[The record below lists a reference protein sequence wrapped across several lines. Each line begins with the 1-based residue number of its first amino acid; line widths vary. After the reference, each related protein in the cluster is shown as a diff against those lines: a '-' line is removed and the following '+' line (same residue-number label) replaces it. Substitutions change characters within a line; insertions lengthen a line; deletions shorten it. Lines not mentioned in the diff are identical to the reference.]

1 MKKLIFT
8 TLLCAV
14 AGAASSQVALTF
26 GVKAGANFAKLS
38 SNEDAD
44 ARFRPGLHAGFFA
57 NVAFTDKLSFQ
68 PELFYS
74 AQGTK
79 LANNLDNS
87 DEENR
92 RMLVNYVQVPLL
104 LQYALTEKLS
114 VQAGPQIGIL
124 LSAKRKW
131 DGYWEED
138 GWDEEYTYIE
148 EPDSDDI
155 KEYFKTLDIGLG
167 IGLGYK
173 ISERFG
179 IYTRYIHGLTNMVK
193 EQYLSPGE
201 KEGNRV
207 IAVGLSY
214 SF

>member
-1 MKKLIFT
+1 GYQAVSYYCLKGYFNKKTIETFNTQQKMKKLIFT
-8 TLLCAV
+8 TLLCAI

-26 GVKAGANFAKLS
+26 GAKAGANFAKLA

-44 ARFRPGLHAGFFA
+44 ARFLPALHAGFFA
-57 NVAFTDKLSFQ
+57 NAAFTDKLSFQ
-68 PELFYS
+68 PELLYS

-124 LSAKRKW
+124 LNAKRKW

-138 GWDEEYTYIE
+138 GWDEENTYIE
-148 EPDSDDI
+148 EPDSDD
-155 KEYFKTLDIGLG
+155 
-167 IGLGYK
+167 
-173 ISERFG
+173 
-179 IYTRYIHGLTNMVK
+179 
-193 EQYLSPGE
+193 
-201 KEGNRV
+201 
-207 IAVGLSY
+207 
-214 SF
+214 